1 MNKSA
6 TKILQKHTGFDNIDS
21 ITIDYLKKSCSDNP
35 YFPIFQL
42 FLAEKLKRNTGTDG
56 LEQLQKTA
64 LYFPNELWL
73 KSQLIAPPAEIVE
86 QLPTAII
93 SPSNDSNNPVD
104 INPALTNYSSEDEL
118 EAAAVLAYKV
128 LALKENDVEEKAPVT
143 EIELVAFDS
152 QDKDLP
158 VSINE
163 NENEFE
169 SANEEVEEISTQS
182 IDESTPD
189 INTRPDT
196 EAEPLIINEVP
207 DEAIIVGDI
216 QPSFEEEVVINEPV
230 SNEIENEPVS
240 ANEEVDGI
248 STQIIVESTADFN
261 THPDI
266 EAKHWIIN
274 EVTDIALVGEDIRPS
289 IDEELVMYE
298 PVSNEI
304 EFESENTNEEVDC
317 ISTQIIEESAADIN
331 TPPDIE
337 AEHSIINEVS
347 DEAIIAEDI
356 QPSLE
361 EESALTIADP
371 LNIVEAEVSEEVS
384 DLKISQ
390 GEIISEQEEKL
401 HEEAV
406 LNSVADKVIAENDLI
421 VLTQGEAE
429 TSFDSLERD
438 LAPSQENPEEPD
450 EHERMFRNI
459 KAMLDSTVEEAKANA
474 HGDGIDIDPYHTI
487 DYFASQ
493 GIKLDFDQNP
503 NDQLGKN
510 LKKFTH
516 WLKHM
521 KKLGPEDIIESSPG
535 SETESEIQQIADS
548 SNKIKEVVTEAM
560 AQVLE
565 IQGKKAKAIE
575 LYNKLSFLYPLKST
589 YFADRIK
596 KLKGN

>member
-1 MNKSA
+1 MNHSA

-21 ITIDYLKKSCSDNP
+21 ITIDSLKKSCSDNP

-73 KSQLIAPPAEIVE
+73 KSQLTAPPAEIVE

-93 SPSNDSNNPVD
+93 SPSNDSNNPAD

-128 LALKENDVEEKAPVT
+128 LALKDDDVAENAPVT
-143 EIELVAFDS
+143 EIEPVVFDA
-152 QDKDLP
+152 QDKNSP
-158 VSINE
+158 VSITE
-163 NENEFE
+163 NENEQGR
-169 SANEEVEEISTQS
+169 ANDEVEEISTQL
-182 IDESTPD
+182 IDEATAD
-189 INTRPDT
+189 INTR
-196 EAEPLIINEVP
+196 N
-207 DEAIIVGDI
+207 DI
-216 QPSFEEEVVINEPV
+216 EEEP
-230 SNEIENEPVS
+230 
-240 ANEEVDGI
+240 
-248 STQIIVESTADFN
+248 
-261 THPDI
+261 
-266 EAKHWIIN
+266 
-274 EVTDIALVGEDIRPS
+274 
-289 IDEELVMYE
+289 
-298 PVSNEI
+298 
-304 EFESENTNEEVDC
+304 
-317 ISTQIIEESAADIN
+317 
-331 TPPDIE
+331 
-337 AEHSIINEVS
+337 SIINEVS
-347 DEAIIAEDI
+347 DEAIVVIDTQPSFNEEVVMNEQVSNEIENESVSTNEEVDGISTQKIEESIADTNTHPDVKAEPSIVNEVSDEAIIEEDI

-361 EESALTIADP
+361 EYAAFTIADP
-371 LNIVEAEVSEEVS
+371 LNIVEAEVSEDVS
-384 DLKISQ
+384 DPKINI
-390 GEIISEQEEKL
+390 GEIISGEE
-401 HEEAV
+401 EPQDDTV
-406 LNSVADKVIAENDLI
+406 LNSLADEVITNDDLFVI
-421 VLTQGEAE
+421 TEGESD
-429 TSFDSLERD
+429 TTFDSLERE
-438 LAPSQENPEEPD
+438 LTPSQENEEEPD

-459 KAMLDSTVEEAKANA
+459 KAMLDSTVEEAQANA

-521 KKLGPEDIIESSPG
+521 KKLGPEDIIESTPG

-596 KLKGN
+596 NLKGN